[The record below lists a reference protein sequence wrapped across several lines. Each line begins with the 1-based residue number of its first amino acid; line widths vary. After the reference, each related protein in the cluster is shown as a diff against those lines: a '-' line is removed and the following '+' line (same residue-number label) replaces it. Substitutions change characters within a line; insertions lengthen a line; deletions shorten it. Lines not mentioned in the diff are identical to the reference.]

1 MEMQTLPFA
10 GAWQDRSAAEWMTG
24 DTGVAV
30 SGKGLIFCRLSLGK
44 RGGRLYKPTMKIF
57 TLRTSSSISVLGLQ

>member
-24 DTGVAV
+24 DTGAAV
-30 SGKGLIFCRLSLGK
+30 SGKQNLPASLWPQHSSQLLSETPK
-44 RGGRLYKPTMKIF
+44 
-57 TLRTSSSISVLGLQ
+57 V